1 MNETANNKGN
11 TMNETFRRLDLI
23 EAFHEKC
30 DLWQWLM
37 RTITALTVS
46 AAIVFGACAG
56 FALAG
61 KIWPVKVTEKA
72 VTK

>member
-1 MNETANNKGN
+1 MNESFIKLNW
-11 TMNETFRRLDLI
+11 I

-37 RTITALTVS
+37 RTLTALTVS

-61 KIWPVKVTEKA
+61 KVWTVKVMEKA
-72 VTK
+72 VAK

>member
-1 MNETANNKGN
+1 MNET
-11 TMNETFRRLDLI
+11 LQDLI

-37 RTITALTVS
+37 RTMTALTVS
-46 AAIVFGACAG
+46 LAIVFGACAG

-61 KIWPVKVTEKA
+61 KIWPVKVAEKA
-72 VTK
+72 VGK